1 MTQGGETLLKI
12 TYQQPMSKGQ
22 TTKEYQSV
30 DDFLQGQFLEVPML
44 PDHYR
49 VTKVIFDGKEL
60 QLNNPTIEGLFN
72 ILNSIQ

>member
-1 MTQGGETLLKI
+1 MLKI
-12 TYQQPMSKGQ
+12 TYQALTSKEQ
-22 TTKEYQSV
+22 TTKEYKSV

-49 VTKVIFDGKEL
+49 VTKVILDGKEL

-72 ILNSIQ
+72 LLNSIQ

>member
-1 MTQGGETLLKI
+1 MLII
-12 TYQQPMSKGQ
+12 TYQALTSKEQ

-49 VTKVIFDGKEL
+49 VTKVILDDKEL

-72 ILNSIQ
+72 LLNSVQ